1 MAWSVDAVESL
12 APDTASV
19 RAGQKLASPAPWSGT
34 GHDERVLWG
43 LCQGSGKHPYQ
54 AQVDLQG
61 PAFKCSCPSR
71 KFPCKHCLGLLLL
84 WVGGGVPAG
93 EPPDWVRE
101 WLESR
106 EQRTERVA
114 RRADSTPDPE
124 AAARRAAAREERV
137 AAGVE
142 DLRLWLRDIARGG
155 LAAAQAQP
163 YAFWDGF
170 AARLVDAQAPGLA
183 RRIRPLAGIAV
194 ARQPNWPER
203 MLEQLGL
210 LFLLC
215 EAQAGTDLEA
225 AADREAAAQT
235 GTALAAEV
243 RTLVGWTT
251 ARDEVLAGP
260 RERDRW
266 AVLARELD
274 EQDELRV
281 QRTWLWGLDSARPAL
296 LLDFAPPGAPLDPG
310 PPLGMALDGE
320 LVFYPGAPR
329 LRALVAGEGPLEP
342 VREPFGY
349 AGAEEALA
357 AAAAAVA
364 QNPWTER
371 WPVALAAAVP
381 DPPGDE
387 PRLHAADGSLPLV
400 GERRR
405 LWRLA
410 SLAAGH
416 EVSVLGVW
424 NGRALRPLAAGH
436 EGRVV
441 AL

>member
-1 MAWSVDAVESL
+1 MAWTVDAVESL
-12 APDTASV
+12 APDAASA
-19 RAGQKLASPAPWSGT
+19 RAGQKLAAPGPWSGA
-34 GHDERVLWG
+34 GHDERVVWG
-43 LCQGSGKHPYQ
+43 LCQGSGKQPYQ
-54 AQVDLQG
+54 AQVDLEG

-71 KFPCKHCLGLLLL
+71 KFPCKHGLGLLLL

-93 EPPDWVRE
+93 ERPEWVHE
-101 WLESR
+101 WLQSR
-106 EQRTERVA
+106 EQRTERAA
-114 RRADSTPDPE
+114 RRVEATPDPE

-163 YAFWDGF
+163 YTFWDSF

-183 RRIRPLAGIAV
+183 RRVRPLATIAM
-194 ARQPNWPER
+194 AQRPNWPER
-203 MLEQLGL
+203 MLEQLGM

-215 EAQAGTDLEA
+215 EAQAGTELRD
-225 AADREAAAQT
+225 
-235 GTALAAEV
+235 EV

-251 ARDEVLAGP
+251 GREEVLDGP
-260 RERDRW
+260 RARDRW

-274 EQDELRV
+274 DQDELRV
-281 QRTWLWGLDSARPAL
+281 QRTWLWGLDSGRPAL

-320 LVFYPGAPR
+320 LAFYPGAPR

-342 VREPFGY
+342 VAEPFGLP
-349 AGAEEALA
+349 GAEAALA

-364 QNPWTER
+364 ENPWTDR

-387 PRLHAADGSLPLV
+387 PRLHAADGSLPLT
-400 GERRR
+400 GDRRS

-424 NGRALRPLAAGH
+424 DGRALRPLAAGA